1 MLLIKVVVIDR
12 DSVALSNIRVILLWL
27 FSSKDVGVG
36 LSD

>member
-1 MLLIKVVVIDR
+1 MLLIKVAVIDR
-12 DSVALSNIRVILLWL
+12 DSVALSNIRVTLLWL